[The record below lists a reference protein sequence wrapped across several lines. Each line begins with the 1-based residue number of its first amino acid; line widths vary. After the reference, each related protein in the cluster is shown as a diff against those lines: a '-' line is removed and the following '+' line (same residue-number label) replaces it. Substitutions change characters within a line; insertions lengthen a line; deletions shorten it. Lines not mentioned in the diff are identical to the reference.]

1 MIAGHVIK
9 VDKNTY
15 SFLPNGRS
23 KIDLNND
30 LCLFLLNTVNYD
42 DENYDAYSR
51 MEKEKEHQQQSASRY
66 PVKRLRKQIEQFFI
80 NLHDARKTKKTK
92 SESWC
97 TKNKENKI

>member
-1 MIAGHVIK
+1 VIAGHVIK